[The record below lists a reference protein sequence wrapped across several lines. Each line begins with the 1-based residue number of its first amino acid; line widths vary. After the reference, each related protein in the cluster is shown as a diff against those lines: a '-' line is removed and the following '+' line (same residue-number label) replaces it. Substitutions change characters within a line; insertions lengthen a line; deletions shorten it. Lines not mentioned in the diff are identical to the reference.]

1 MVLNLGCYWSSPR
14 NRDTLAGML
23 ASRAC
28 QPENVGSGA
37 TSERP
42 SPQSR
47 RQSRRPGAASPLG
60 HLGYMV
66 GGIQPAHPAPV
77 FDEGH
82 LPKTMS
88 VKKERLSERAHV
100 LRDKRGLVNRTRR
113 LRGQVDAIERALDGE
128 ASCSD
133 LLQRITA
140 ARGAINGLMAEVLEE
155 HVREYLIEPQE
166 ADGISREEAAE
177 ELIEIIH
184 SYLT

>member
-1 MVLNLGCYWSSPR
+1 MIALVRGRDPVRSMKGKMNPKSGEVSS
-14 NRDTLAGML
+14 
-23 ASRAC
+23 
-28 QPENVGSGA
+28 
-37 TSERP
+37 RP
-42 SPQSR
+42 
-47 RQSRRPGAASPLG
+47 
-60 HLGYMV
+60 HL
-66 GGIQPAHPAPV
+66 
-77 FDEGH
+77 
-82 LPKTMS
+82 
-88 VKKERLSERAHV
+88 

-155 HVREYLIEPQE
+155 HVREYLIE
-166 ADGISREEAAE
+166 DGTSDAVSREAAAE

>member
-1 MVLNLGCYWSSPR
+1 
-14 NRDTLAGML
+14 
-23 ASRAC
+23 
-28 QPENVGSGA
+28 
-37 TSERP
+37 
-42 SPQSR
+42 
-47 RQSRRPGAASPLG
+47 
-60 HLGYMV
+60 MV
-66 GGIQPAHPAPV
+66 GGIRRAPRSIR
-77 FDEGH
+77 GN
-82 LPKTMS
+82 PKTMS
-88 VKKERLSERAHV
+88 EKSVKLSEKTHV

-155 HVREYLIEPQE
+155 HVREYLVEPQQ
-166 ADGISREEAAE
+166 DQGVTREDAAE

>member
-1 MVLNLGCYWSSPR
+1 M
-14 NRDTLAGML
+14 
-23 ASRAC
+23 
-28 QPENVGSGA
+28 GA
-37 TSERP
+37 
-42 SPQSR
+42 
-47 RQSRRPGAASPLG
+47 
-60 HLGYMV
+60 
-66 GGIQPAHPAPV
+66 
-77 FDEGH
+77 
-82 LPKTMS
+82 KN
-88 VKKERLSERAHV
+88 ERLSKRPHL

-155 HVREYLIEPQE
+155 HVREYLVDPISAEE
-166 ADGISREEAAE
+166 VSREDAAE